1 MERELDGE
9 KGLGFQSQVCYIPV
23 GKVNSEFQVYSVK
36 GRGEL
41 IDLYISSNI
50 KILEMILW
58 SLNGIL
64 YVFRD
69 GKDGGGGRQ
78 ERLIEILFKTHRIY
92 RNDFFSGIHTPK
104 ITLNMKNSNI
114 VNYS

>member
-69 GKDGGGGRQ
+69 GKDGGRQ

-92 RNDFFSGIHTPK
+92 RNNFFPGYTPQR
-104 ITLNMKNSNI
+104 
-114 VNYS
+114 